1 MLKPKVLSLA
11 LLAFL
16 LAVIV
21 PAAGSQDA
29 VVWPTGGWPTST
41 PEAQGL
47 SSAELAGYVSTWLQ
61 PQFNMDSLLVIRN
74 GYLVAEAYTPL
85 NGPENRHRLYSAS
98 KTITSALIG
107 VLLQE
112 GLLKSLDTPVL
123 ELFPDRE
130 VANVDARKQAM
141 TVRDL
146 LMMAGGLDIND
157 MQAGQLEVPATSS
170 LMEQSED
177 WVQFALDLPMAAEPG
192 AQWYYSNPGVH
203 ILSGIISELT
213 GKSALDYA
221 AEKLFGP
228 LGITDYYWPSSPT
241 GVSIGYAELELT
253 PRDMAK
259 IGYLYLN
266 DGQWDDQQI
275 IPADYARAS
284 LGRQINTPFEPNT
297 VYGYLWWR
305 LNRENFS
312 FALGHGGQVI
322 MVLPDKDLVVVT
334 TGGMTEDVRVPL
346 NGYGMFFNTVA
357 LAAADEALPANP
369 EAVAQLEAVI
379 AGIQQPEAAAVP
391 PLPALAARI
400 SGRPFYLFNPR
411 LFVPG
416 NFHSRF
422 FDYEGLTHSLYT
434 QTLALKFDSSA
445 EALMTV
451 GFTDNTTWA
460 IPVGLDG
467 VYRPSEGRLGKVGAK
482 GEWVTDDLFR
492 IYMKEVGKGWLHIF
506 DINFVPGATPQAQG
520 AFHLI
525 SFEYQSGEARGI
537 TGFMMPSQ

>member
-11 LLAFL
+11 LLAL
-16 LAVIV
+16 LLLLIV
-21 PAAGSQDA
+21 PAASSQDA
-29 VVWPTGGWPTST
+29 VVWPTDGWPTST

-47 SSAELAGYVSTWLQ
+47 NSAELARYVSTWLQ

-85 NGPENRHRLYSAS
+85 NGPENRHRTYSAS
-98 KTITSALIG
+98 KSVTGALIG

-112 GLLKSLDTPVL
+112 GLLQSLDTPVL
-123 ELFPDRE
+123 SLFPERE
-130 VANVDARKQAM
+130 VANVDARKETI
-141 TVRDL
+141 TVRHL

-157 MQAGQLEVPATSS
+157 MQAAQLGVPDTTS
-170 LMEQSED
+170 LMEQSAD

-192 AQWYYSNPGVH
+192 SQWYYSNPGVH
-203 ILSGIISELT
+203 ILSGIITQLT

-221 AEKLFGP
+221 AEKLFTP
-228 LGITDYYWPSSPT
+228 LGITDYYWPSSPA

-266 DGQWDDQQI
+266 DGQWDGRQI

-284 LGRQINTPFEPNT
+284 LGRQINTPFGDPNT

-305 LNRENFS
+305 LDAQNFS
-312 FALGHGGQVI
+312 FALGHGGQYI
-322 MVLPDKDLVVVT
+322 IVLPDKDLVVVT
-334 TGGMTEDVRVPL
+334 TGGMTEDLRVML

-357 LAAADEALPANP
+357 LAAAEAALPANP
-369 EAVAQLEAVI
+369 EAVAQLEAAI
-379 AGIQQPEAAAVP
+379 AGVQQPEAAAVP
-391 PLPALAARI
+391 TLPPLAARI

-416 NFHSRF
+416 DFAKRF
-422 FDYEGLTHSLYT
+422 FDYEGLTQSLYV

-467 VYRPSEGRLGKVGAK
+467 LYRPAEGRLGKVGAK
-482 GEWVTDDLFR
+482 GEWVADDLFHV
-492 IYMKEVGKGWLHIF
+492 YMKDVGKGWLHIF
-506 DINFVPGATPQAQG
+506 DINYVPGAAPEAQG
-520 AFHLI
+520 G
-525 SFEYQSGEARGI
+525 S
-537 TGFMMPSQ
+537 M